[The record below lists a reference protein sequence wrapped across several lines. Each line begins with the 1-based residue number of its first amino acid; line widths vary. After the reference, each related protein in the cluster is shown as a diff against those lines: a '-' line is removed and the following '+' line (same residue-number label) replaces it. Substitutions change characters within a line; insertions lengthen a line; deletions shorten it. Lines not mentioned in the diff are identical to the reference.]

1 MGRNKTYKKDEVL
14 EKALELFWR
23 KGYEGTHLQDL
34 VTHTGLNRFSLYKEF
49 GGKDGLFHEVF
60 ELYVGRVTGFL
71 SVLTKEPQGLS
82 TIIKF
87 FKSLNVSFFLH
98 GCFLINSLSEKFL
111 IQEKTYQKAL
121 DWTKKFDQA
130 LEMNLKIS
138 RDSGEIRDDI
148 TNESIKNFLI
158 ALDSGIA
165 VMAIN
170 HPQKDVDMVV
180 TLIDVFL
187 QSLKK

>member
-1 MGRNKTYKKDEVL
+1 MGRNKTYNKEEVL

-34 VTHTGLNRFSLYKEF
+34 VSHTGLNRFSLYKEF

-71 SVLTKEPQGLS
+71 SVLTENPQGLP
-82 TIIKF
+82 TILKF
-87 FKSLNVSFFLH
+87 FKSLDISFFLH

-111 IQEKTYQKAL
+111 IQEKTYEKAL
-121 DWTKKFDQA
+121 AWTIKFDEA
-130 LEMNLKIS
+130 LEMNLQIS
-138 RDSGEIRDDI
+138 RDAGEIRNDI
-148 TNESIKNFLI
+148 TNKSIKNFLI

-170 HPQKDVDMVV
+170 HSQGDVDMVV
-180 TLIDVFL
+180 DMTEIFL
-187 QSLKK
+187 NSLKN